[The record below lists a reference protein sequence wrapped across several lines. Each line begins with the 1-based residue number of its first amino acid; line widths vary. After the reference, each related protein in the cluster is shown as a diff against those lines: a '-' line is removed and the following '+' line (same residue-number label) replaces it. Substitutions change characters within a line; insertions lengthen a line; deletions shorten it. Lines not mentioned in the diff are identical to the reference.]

1 MNRDLI
7 DANPLGNAA
16 APAAAV
22 VERRVTLSPDS
33 SEEELQQVQDMVDG
47 LQLRRDM
54 DTGGG
59 GVDSEEV
66 VTVTYLQ
73 SDGRVSEG
81 VDALE
86 AMELDLDDIEVSGE
100 DSDQEV
106 LEMVGRYCRSLLGG
120 DN

>member
-7 DANPLGNAA
+7 DADPLDS
-16 APAAAV
+16 AAV

-33 SEEELQQVQDMVDG
+33 SEDEVRKVQDMVSG
-47 LQLRRDM
+47 LKKE
-54 DTGGG
+54 GAG
-59 GVDSEEV
+59 GVGSEE
-66 VTVTYLQ
+66 VTVTYRQ

-81 VDALE
+81 MDALE

-106 LEMVGRYCRSLLGG
+106 IEMVGRVL
-120 DN
+120 

>member
-7 DANPLGNAA
+7 DSDPLDS
-16 APAAAV
+16 AAV

-33 SEEELQQVQDMVDG
+33 SEDDVRKVQDMVAG
-47 LQLRRDM
+47 LKKE
-54 DTGGG
+54 GAG
-59 GVDSEEV
+59 SEE
-66 VTVTYLQ
+66 VTVTYQQ

-106 LEMVGRYCRSLLGG
+106 IEMVGRVL
-120 DN
+120 

>member
-7 DANPLGNAA
+7 DADPVDSATATAA
-16 APAAAV
+16 TATTV
-22 VERRVTLSPDS
+22 VERRVTLSADS
-33 SEEELQQVQDMVDG
+33 SEEEVQQVQDMVAS
-47 LQLRRDM
+47 LRRKELK
-54 DTGGG
+54 GVV
-59 GVDSEEV
+59 GVDSEEDD

-106 LEMVGRYCRSLLGG
+106 IEMVSGG
-120 DN
+120 

>member
-7 DANPLGNAA
+7 DADPLGSAA
-16 APAAAV
+16 TAATTTV

-33 SEEELQQVQDMVDG
+33 SEDEVRKVQDMVADLKREG
-47 LQLRRDM
+47 A
-54 DTGGG
+54 G
-59 GVDSEEV
+59 SEE
-66 VTVTYLQ
+66 VTVTYRQ

-106 LEMVGRYCRSLLGG
+106 IEMVGRVL
-120 DN
+120 